1 MSKVRHAAGKQML
14 GGADLMKA
22 SVKTSQLLAN
32 GQSVKQANREG
43 HPAQHDAA
51 LTFDDFTLSPPGN
64 VFVFTNATFVQ
75 K

>member
-14 GGADLMKA
+14 GGADLTKA
-22 SVKTSQLLAN
+22 SVKTCQLLAN
-32 GQSVKQANREG
+32 GQSVKEADREG

-51 LTFDDFTLSPPGN
+51 LTCDDFTLSPPGN
-64 VFVFTNATFVQ
+64 VFVFTNATFVL